1 MKNTADKHTEL
12 FERLDHL
19 NEQGRLYGFMKDMY
33 NVLNTS
39 HRPFTEKMYN
49 ATIKGLERP
58 EFDEV
63 AYVKQKADAKEL
75 IEKVNLVYSL
85 VTECDKDK
93 SVQYQVSY
101 SALPFVESIKEQVE
115 KKFWISSKQKA
126 GLNKVYARYRK
137 QKEKT
142 DTVKK

>member
-1 MKNTADKHTEL
+1 MKNKSIADKHTEL
-12 FERLDHL
+12 FERLNQL

-75 IEKVNLVYSL
+75 IEKVNLVYNL

-93 SVQYQVSY
+93 STHYQASY
-101 SALPFVESIKEQVE
+101 SALPFVESVKEQVE
-115 KKFWISSKQKA
+115 KKYWLSPKQKA
-126 GLNKVYARYRK
+126 GLNKVYNRYRK
-137 QKEKT
+137 QQ
-142 DTVKK
+142 KKMDK

>member
-63 AYVKQKADAKEL
+63 AYIKKKADAQEM
-75 IEKVNLVYSL
+75 IQKVNLVYDL
-85 VTECDKDK
+85 VMGCDGDK
-93 SVQYQVSY
+93 SSQYQATY
-101 SALPFVESIKEQVE
+101 SAMPFVQSIKEQVE
-115 KKFWISSKQKA
+115 KKYWLSPKQKA
-126 GLNKVYARYRK
+126 GLNKGYARYRK
-137 QKEKT
+137 QKENADKI
-142 DTVKK
+142 KK